1 MTYNKPKLVVLGR
14 AVLAI
19 QSGQNKPNFNLD
31 NVDVNHPM
39 NATATAYESDE

>member
-1 MTYNKPKLVVLGR
+1 MTYNQPKIVVLDC
-14 AVLAI
+14 AVRAI